1 MADNPQAFPHLEPRN
16 PEFSYCDPG
25 MTLLD
30 YFAGQAITGY
40 LSEYQVSIHPDNA
53 ANIAKLAY
61 QLAAAMLKERQSHE
75 G

>member
-1 MADNPQAFPHLEPRN
+1 MADNPQAFPCLDNDGYTLSMR
-16 PEFSYCDPG
+16 DPG

-53 ANIAKLAY
+53 ANMAKLAY
-61 QLAAAMLKERQSHE
+61 QLAAAMLNERQSHE